1 MHETTSARETNKNG
15 DVSAVCF
22 QSFTPHVNLS
32 DGHIILSF
40 SFFETFLSRSSSRDM
55 QRLWKQPSRSYLC
68 VCARFLGWRFWTQP
82 SWLHFCVCLCL
93 LRWLPGHVLWLF
105 WGEMGGGVGRSI
117 RSRVKLCLQIRHSS
131 LFQYL
136 AAVGGPLERALPF
149 NTSRLQS
156 AAVSLVVAVYHLICF
171 RFLHKLVLASASQ
184 GMASYRSFLSRNH
197 VCTSL
202 LTAEGGAPL

>member
-1 MHETTSARETNKNG
+1 MHETTSARETNKND

-22 QSFTPHVNLS
+22 QSFSPHVNLS

-40 SFFETFLSRSSSRDM
+40 SFFETFLSWSSSRDM

-82 SWLHFCVCLCL
+82 SWLHFC
-93 LRWLPGHVLWLF
+93 LF
-105 WGEMGGGVGRSI
+105 VFASLAAWPCSVTFFGGEMGGGVGRSI

-156 AAVSLVVAVYHLICF
+156 AAVSLVVVVYHLICF

-202 LTAEGGAPL
+202 LTAEGGATL

>member
-1 MHETTSARETNKNG
+1 MAMSPRSVFNLLRRMLICQMDTLFCHFLFSKRSSPDHLLEICNDYESSPPGHTSVFVLASLAEDSGRSPPDYTS
-15 DVSAVCF
+15 VFVCVCF
-22 QSFTPHVNLS
+22 VGCLA
-32 DGHIILSF
+32 
-40 SFFETFLSRSSSRDM
+40 M
-55 QRLWKQPSRSYLC
+55 
-68 VCARFLGWRFWTQP
+68 
-82 SWLHFCVCLCL
+82 FCDF
-93 LRWLPGHVLWLF
+93 F

-202 LTAEGGAPL
+202 LTAEGGATL

>member
-1 MHETTSARETNKNG
+1 MRQHRQGRQTKMAMSPRS
-15 DVSAVCF
+15 VF
-22 QSFTPHVNLS
+22 NLLRRMLICQM
-32 DGHIILSF
+32 DTLFCHFLF
-40 SFFETFLSRSSSRDM
+40 SKRSSPDHLLQICNDYESSPPGHTSVFVLASLAED
-55 QRLWKQPSRSYLC
+55 SGRSPPDY
-68 VCARFLGWRFWTQP
+68 T
-82 SWLHFCVCLCL
+82 SVCLCL

-156 AAVSLVVAVYHLICF
+156 AAVSLVVVVYHLICF